1 MFLVIKKYV
10 FIYVYM
16 YDVYV
21 CMSVRPSVR
30 LSVCH
35 VCMYLIIYLFIYTYT
50 YMNIHVCVCIFIYI
64 HVCFLTYDWYLYVN
78 PSSVT
83 YLLLKDRFCLGLLC
97 REQLL
102 QERQSLMA
110 KAPERRAS
118 KAVGDES
125 NSGIGFYNK
134 HRYHEYRV

>member
-1 MFLVIKKYV
+1 MC
-10 FIYVYM
+10 
-16 YDVYV
+16 VYV
-21 CMSVRPSVR
+21 CMYVCVCVCPSVRPSVC
-30 LSVCH
+30 LSVMY
-35 VCMYLIIYLFIYTYT
+35 VCIYLIIYLYILILI
-50 YMNIHVCVCIFIYI
+50 YMNIHVCVYIFIYI
-64 HVCFLTYDWYLYVN
+64 HVCFLTYDWYLYAN

-102 QERQSLMA
+102 QERQGLMA

>member
-1 MFLVIKKYV
+1 
-10 FIYVYM
+10 
-16 YDVYV
+16 
-21 CMSVRPSVR
+21 
-30 LSVCH
+30 
-35 VCMYLIIYLFIYTYT
+35 
-50 YMNIHVCVCIFIYI
+50 MNIHVCVYIFIYI

-78 PSSVT
+78 PRRVT

-125 NSGIGFYNK
+125 NSGTGFYNK

>member
-1 MFLVIKKYV
+1 MYV
-10 FIYVYM
+10 CVC
-16 YDVYV
+16 VCV
-21 CMSVRPSVR
+21 CMSVRPSIC
-30 LSVCH
+30 LSVMY
-35 VCMYLIIYLFIYTYT
+35 VCIYLIIYLYILILI
-50 YMNIHVCVCIFIYI
+50 YMNIHVCVYIFIYI

-78 PSSVT
+78 PRRVT
-83 YLLLKDRFCLGLLC
+83 YLLLKDCFCLGLLC

>member
-1 MFLVIKKYV
+1 MC
-10 FIYVYM
+10 
-16 YDVYV
+16 VYV
-21 CMSVRPSVR
+21 CMYVYVYVYMSVCPSVRPSVC

-35 VCMYLIIYLFIYTYT
+35 VCMYLFNYLSIYTYT
-50 YMNIHVCVCIFIYI
+50 YIYEYTRVCVYIFIYI

-78 PSSVT
+78 PRRVT